1 MAKEKVYIVLSHKHS
16 LKKGTKNDWE
26 VTETVEFVNQL
37 RNKHTSMSSA
47 IGDFINKKMLT
58 GAKVGMSDYEYF
70 MAYVYKKYP
79 KQMAQLDAA
88 YPSPEVEEED
98 GPELVTDSFGNIRPK
113 TVFDPA

>member
-16 LKKGTKNDWE
+16 LKQGSKTDWE

-37 RNKHTSMSSA
+37 RKKHMTMSSA
-47 IGDFINKKMLT
+47 IGDFLNKKMLT

-70 MAYVYKKYP
+70 IAYVEQKYP
-79 KQMAQLDAA
+79 KQMSALNAA
-88 YPSPEVEEED
+88 YPAPEVED
-98 GPELVTDSFGNIRPK
+98 TGPELITDSFGNIRPK